1 MADAAPIKTR
11 MPAVAKAL
19 LGEPHDALSSARD
32 WRWGRRGSLSID
44 PARGLWWDFELGAGG
59 GVIDLVAHVLQ
70 CDRPAARRWLGQ
82 SKLTLAPLPPNSAVA
97 IEDTARR
104 RDRALALWQ
113 EGRTPL
119 ASPVAVYLE
128 ARGLPAILQHPE
140 LRPAIR
146 FHPACPY
153 ERQRVPAVLAL
164 LTAISD
170 ARPMAVRRTA
180 LAGNGQRRLDGEGAK
195 LPHKALG
202 PCAGAVVRI
211 AGPDAPSGVLA
222 VCEGLE
228 TGLSLVAAGVTP
240 LWACLSAGTL
250 RGLPVLPGVSRLLI
264 FADHDPP
271 GLEAARTL
279 AKRWADAGRDA
290 AVRCPETPGH
300 DFNDALLE
308 RRHGQ

>member
-1 MADAAPIKTR
+1 MADTAIQTR

-19 LGEPHDALSSARD
+19 LGEPHAALSSARD

-44 PARGLWWDFELGAGG
+44 PARGLWWDFERGAGG

-70 CDRPAARRWLGQ
+70 CDRLAARQWLGQ
-82 SKLTLAPLPPNSAVA
+82 SNLPPVRLPPALAASP
-97 IEDTARR
+97 EDTGKR
-104 RDRALALWQ
+104 RDRALALWA
-113 EGRTPL
+113 EGRAPDASLVARYL
-119 ASPVAVYLE
+119 AM
-128 ARGLPAILQHPE
+128 RGLPNVLQHPA
-140 LRPAIR
+140 LRPAVR

-153 ERQRVPAVLAL
+153 EQQKTPAMLAL

-180 LAGNGQRRLDGEGAK
+180 LAGDGQRRLDGQGAK

-211 AGPDAPSGVLA
+211 SGPDMPSGALA

-228 TGLSLVAAGVTP
+228 TGLSLLAAGVSP
-240 LWACLSAGTL
+240 LWACLSAGTM
-250 RGLPVLPGVSRLLI
+250 RALPVLPSVSRLLI

-271 GLEAARTL
+271 GLDAARTL
-279 AKRWADAGRDA
+279 ARRWAAAGLHSL
-290 AVRCPETPGH
+290 VRYPETPGQ
-300 DFNDALLE
+300 DFNDVWLE
-308 RRHGQ
+308 QSHGQ